1 METTV
6 ETFEKQSEFPFTS
19 FALKQNAGWLCS
31 TPVSKKAYSEPV
43 REEFSV
49 AVTGEIVRR
58 WREDINNPFSYEIF
72 PGWLEFKLV
81 GVLLLKREIKN
92 ALKNEGLLAG
102 DKIDEFIEII
112 RSSLDT
118 YKGLVENTLKK
129 EITDLAESSHP
140 LIAFFTF
147 RDNDIIESILYC
159 VDRLFPAEKDV
170 LRKFVEKYRDELM
183 TVKVVRKFNV
193 YRGN

>member
-1 METTV
+1 MEV
-6 ETFEKQSEFPFTS
+6 SIENSQRQGEFPFAS
-19 FALKQNAGWLCS
+19 FLPRQGAGWLYS

-58 WREDINNPFSYEIF
+58 WRDDINAPFSYEIF

-81 GVLLLKREIKN
+81 GILLLKSEIKN
-92 ALKNEGLLAG
+92 ALKNERLLVG
-102 DKIDEFIEII
+102 DEADEFIKII

-118 YKGLVENTLKK
+118 YKRMIEDTLKE

-147 RDNDIIESILYC
+147 REDDIIKSILYC
-159 VDRLFPAEKDV
+159 VDRFFPAKKDV
-170 LRKFVEKYRDELM
+170 LRKFVEKYRNELM
-183 TVKVVRKFNV
+183 TMKVIRKFKV
-193 YRGN
+193 IKTA

>member
-1 METTV
+1 MMETSI
-6 ETFEKQSEFPFTS
+6 EISKKQGEFPFAAFS
-19 FALKQNAGWLCS
+19 RQGAGWLYS

-58 WREDINNPFSYEIF
+58 WRDDINNPFSYEIF

-81 GVLLLKREIKN
+81 GVLLMKREIKN
-92 ALKNEGLLAG
+92 ALKNERLLVG
-102 DKIDEFIEII
+102 DEADEFIKII

-118 YKGLVENTLKK
+118 YRELVEDALKK
-129 EITDLAESSHP
+129 EITDFVESSHP

-147 RDNDIIESILYC
+147 RDEDIIKSILYC
-159 VDRLFPAEKDV
+159 VDRLFPTKKDA
-170 LRKFVEKYRDELM
+170 LTKFVEKYRDELM
-183 TVKVVRKFNV
+183 TVKLVRKFKV
-193 YRGN
+193 HRGN